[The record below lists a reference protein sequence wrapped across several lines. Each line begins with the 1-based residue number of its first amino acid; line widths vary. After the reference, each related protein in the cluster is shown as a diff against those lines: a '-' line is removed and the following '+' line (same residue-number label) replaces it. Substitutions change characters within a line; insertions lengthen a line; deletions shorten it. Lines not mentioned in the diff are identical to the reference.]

1 MSKISITEAVKII
14 PVSEST
20 LRRDLKSGKVSFEVD
35 PKGRKQIDVSELQ
48 RVYEQLKTNNGS
60 QPPTDDTTDQS
71 EPVND
76 TSQTPSLTG
85 NETRQNPSVNKDKDS
100 KNLSMNGNDSRQNL
114 SMNGNDSRQNLSMNG
129 NDSQKVI
136 ELLEGQV
143 EDLKERLEK
152 ADTEKARL
160 LELANNLQKQN
171 EILMLPSPHKKTG
184 FWDTSA

>member
-76 TSQTPSLTG
+76 TSQTLSLTE
-85 NETRQNPSVNKDKDS
+85 NETRQTPSVNKDKDS
-100 KNLSMNGNDSRQNL
+100 KNL

-184 FWDTSA
+184 FWGYFRLKR